1 MSFSSLATHISTC
14 GAGDSDAAHISTCGA
29 GDSDDDFDPPPPP
42 RFRQSSSRADCNS
55 VPLSSQ
61 AESDVFQDHSP
72 ACTLLEE
79 SDPSLP
85 PPSNPHASVSPYQNL
100 PGPSS
105 GQSPVIIDSD
115 SSEDVP
121 SRGGKKDVLYEMFIN
136 SREKVDSM
144 LELCSDDV
152 NLACQ
157 VLVEECNCRTILLMR
172 SKRMAKIQRRNIH
185 INTENFLHDALS
197 IYKDFSSF
205 DVSVPLVVQY
215 EGQRAMDVGGVRRS
229 FFTTLLNEL
238 KINSTLGLFEGGPNA
253 LLPACNNQAI
263 VCGHFK
269 MLGVIIVHSVMQEGP
284 AFPYF
289 PPSLY
294 WYMCTGSIEKSI
306 QFLSISDLPCC
317 SKSAVDKVI

>member
-1 MSFSSLATHISTC
+1 MNCHEH
-14 GAGDSDAAHISTCGA
+14 GAK
-29 GDSDDDFDPPPPP
+29 F
-42 RFRQSSSRADCNS
+42 F
-55 VPLSSQ
+55 
-61 AESDVFQDHSP
+61 F
-72 ACTLLEE
+72 
-79 SDPSLP
+79 
-85 PPSNPHASVSPYQNL
+85 
-100 PGPSS
+100 
-105 GQSPVIIDSD
+105 
-115 SSEDVP
+115 
-121 SRGGKKDVLYEMFIN
+121 
-136 SREKVDSM
+136 
-144 LELCSDDV
+144 
-152 NLACQ
+152 
-157 VLVEECNCRTILLMR
+157 
-172 SKRMAKIQRRNIH
+172 AKYR

-238 KINSTLGLFEGGPNA
+238 KTNSTLGLFEGPNA
-253 LLPACNNQAI
+253 LLLACNNQAI

-289 PPSLY
+289 PPSLIY